1 MSYRDLAKSQGV
13 ERPYEIL
20 LRMDPL
26 SRGEIA
32 KVLCI
37 ELRQEDPGAQAWE
50 IINRDGR
57 GLQARTHW
65 LQERLSPFA
74 RNNNWWEIVTRSARW
89 LRVPFYPGLSEKE
102 LERLVFESI
111 AERFVG
117 ALRSEELKHIDER
130 LAQEPFLV
138 DSLEASGFSTNAM
151 RLILCGLPQSG
162 PESAPLIPSVSRAL
176 TGLLAR
182 MREIYA
188 HWHHLLPRRRI
199 FGTNEWRLAIALC
212 ALYLQSTVEEC
223 LEEFQS
229 LRS

>member
-1 MSYRDLAKSQGV
+1 MSYRELAKSQGV
-13 ERPYEIL
+13 ERPFEIL
-20 LRMDPL
+20 LRMDPQ
-26 SRGEIA
+26 SRAEIA
-32 KVLCI
+32 KVLCL
-37 ELRQEDPGAQAWE
+37 ELRQTDPDAQAWE

-111 AERFVG
+111 AERFVS
-117 ALRSEELKHIDER
+117 ALHPEELAHLDEH
-130 LAQEPFLV
+130 LAQEPFFV

-151 RLILCGLPQSG
+151 RLILCGLAQNG
-162 PESAPLIPSVSRAL
+162 PESAPLFPSVSRGL
-176 TGLLAR
+176 SGLLTR

-188 HWHHLLPRRRI
+188 HWHNLFPSRRI